1 MSASPSTTLTQAEGR
16 GFLGVLDDSEREAL
30 LAAGS
35 VRRFPRAT
43 VLFHEHDESDSV
55 VVLLAGRVKV
65 YSLTR
70 DGKEVVFAFRQPG
83 DILGEL
89 AAVDGRP
96 RSAAVAAL
104 EDVEAVFVAARAFR
118 SFLAQHPRV
127 ALMLLEM
134 LSSRLRDADRKRVE
148 FAAQDT
154 VGRVAARLAE
164 LCEEHGVPA
173 GHGVEITLPL
183 SQDELAG
190 WTGSS
195 REAVGKALHLLREL
209 GWVETA
215 RRRVTVLDLDA
226 LRRRA
231 M

>member
-1 MSASPSTTLTQAEGR
+1 MLQDG
-16 GFLGVLDDSEREAL
+16 EREAL
-30 LAAGS
+30 LASGA
-35 VRRFPRAT
+35 VRSFPRGT
-43 VLFHEHDESDSV
+43 VLFHEHDDSDSV
-55 VVLLAGRVKV
+55 VVLLEGRVKV

-83 DILGEL
+83 DVLGEL

-96 RSAAVAAL
+96 RSAAVSAL
-104 EDVEAVFVAARAFR
+104 EDVTASFVPAAAFR
-118 SFLAQHPRV
+118 SYLEGHPRV
-127 ALMLLEM
+127 ALLLFEM
-134 LSSRLRDADRKRVE
+134 LSARLRDADRKRVE
-148 FAAQDT
+148 FAAYDT

-164 LCEEHGVPA
+164 LSAEHGVPA
-173 GHGVEITLPL
+173 GEGVEITLPL

-195 REAVGKALHLLREL
+195 REAVGKALHMLRDL
-209 GWVETA
+209 GWVETG
-215 RRRVTVLDLDA
+215 RRRVTVLDLEA

>member
-1 MSASPSTTLTQAEGR
+1 M
-16 GFLGVLDDSEREAL
+16 LDDSERAAL
-30 LAAGS
+30 LATGRT
-35 VRRFPRAT
+35 RRFPRGT
-43 VLFHEHDESDSV
+43 VLFHERDESDSV
-55 VVLLAGRVKV
+55 VLLIAGRVKT

-70 DGKEVVFAFRQPG
+70 EGKEVVFAFRGPG
-83 DILGEL
+83 DLLGEL

-104 EDVEAVFVAARAFR
+104 EDVEATFVGAAAFR
-118 SFLAQHPRV
+118 SFLADHPRV
-127 ALMLLEM
+127 ALLLLEM

-148 FAAQDT
+148 FAAYDT

-164 LCEEHGVPA
+164 LCDEHGVPA
-173 GHGVEITLPL
+173 REGVEITLPL

-195 REAVGKALHLLREL
+195 REAVGKALHVLREL
-209 GWVETA
+209 GWVQTG
-215 RRRVTVLDLDA
+215 RRRVTVRDLES